1 MQLWCIVL
9 SDTWNHVRVEDILE
23 GHLRMPHAAWGQIGA
38 PAKQVVQG
46 MLHTDPN
53 KRLTL
58 EQVLRSKFMT
68 GASETTPITGLPA
81 RHKEVEF
88 STNVLSAL
96 VVYDVTKNFDGMT

>member
-1 MQLWCIVL
+1 MEPCAC
-9 SDTWNHVRVEDILE
+9 R
-23 GHLRMPHAAWGQIGA
+23 GHPGGASHAEWGQIGA

-46 MLHTDPN
+46 MLHPNPN

-88 STNVLSAL
+88 STDVLSAL
-96 VVYDVTKNFDGMT
+96 VVYDVTKNFDCMT